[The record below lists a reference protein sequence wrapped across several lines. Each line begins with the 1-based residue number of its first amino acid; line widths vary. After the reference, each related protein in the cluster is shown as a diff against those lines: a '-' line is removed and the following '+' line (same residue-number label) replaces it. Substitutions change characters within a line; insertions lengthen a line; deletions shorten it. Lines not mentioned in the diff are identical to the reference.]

1 MIYLVLIL
9 ALLIPSLGHAAE
21 IEHVHVAV
29 NTDQTTSSST
39 FTDISGATISNAN
52 LTAGKQ
58 YALLVTAQCS
68 YTSGDGT
75 FVRLVHGSTE
85 FDGTL
90 TAIDASSTGWRQ
102 SKVVVRVWTAV
113 GGEDVKL
120 QFRSRN
126 GGANVAYCN
135 FVDMWAINL
144 DDDLTTSQWKY
155 NEVSADDAMS
165 TSWENGAAVTVG
177 AGTWMVWCNVTTDSG
192 AQTTNYVSVRISDG
206 TNVLPQAQV
215 DVGVGS
221 NSRDLKGYGLMRPY
235 TVASSTTYTCQYKVS
250 ASTTGNHLHST
261 ALALDL
267 TAFAQY
273 ATAYTEA
280 DANLGTSDFADQL
293 QTLSITPAVQGDVAI
308 FGYWGFDR
316 GGGAMANQRLQT
328 DGSDTR
334 SGETAAA
341 YDYRGG
347 IDGTDEEYMVMSGI
361 CASCT
366 AAAHTI
372 DMDGSVDTTTGTPAA
387 QQRSLV
393 AFTMDLAAAGS
404 PSVPIRRLLMG
415 VGQ

>member
-1 MIYLVLIL
+1 MMFF
-9 ALLIPSLGHAAE
+9 ALLLAVLCPAWAVSAE
-21 IEHVHVAV
+21 IEHVHVSV

-39 FTDISGATISNAN
+39 FVDVSGATISNAS

-58 YALLVTAQCS
+58 YAIIVSAQCS

-90 TAIDASSTGWRQ
+90 SAIDASSTGWRQ
-102 SKVVVRVWTAV
+102 SKPVVRVWTAV

-155 NEVSADDAMS
+155 HELSTDDTMS
-165 TSWENGAAVTVG
+165 TSFEDGATVTVG
-177 AGTWMVWCNVTTDSG
+177 AGTWMVWCDVNTNSG
-192 AQTTNYVSVRISDG
+192 AQTTNYVTVRISDG

-221 NSRDLKGYGLMRPY
+221 NSRDLKSYGLMRPY
-235 TVASSTTYTCQYKVS
+235 TVASSATYVCQYKIS
-250 ASTTGNHLHST
+250 ASTTGTHLHST
-261 ALALDL
+261 AFALDL

-280 DANLGTSDFADQL
+280 DANLGTTDFADQL
-293 QTLSITPAVQGDVAI
+293 QTVSITPAIQGDVAI

-316 GGGAMANQRLQT
+316 GGGAMANQRLQI
-328 DGSDTR
+328 DGSDAR
-334 SGETAAA
+334 SGETTAV

-347 IDGTDEEYMVMSGI
+347 IDGTDEEYMVMGAI
-361 CASCT
+361 CANCT

-372 DMDGSVDTTTGTPAA
+372 DMDGSVDTTTGAPSA

-393 AFTMDLAAAGS
+393 AFTLELAATGGA
-404 PSVPIRRLLMG
+404 PARTRMLLG

>member
-1 MIYLVLIL
+1 MILLLLCVLL
-9 ALLIPSLGHAAE
+9 FPSLVEATA
-21 IEHVHVAV
+21 IQYVHTSV
-29 NTDQTTSSST
+29 NTDQTTSSNT
-39 FTDISGATISNAN
+39 FVDVSGATISNAS

-102 SKVVVRVWTAV
+102 TKVVVRVWTAV
-113 GGEDVKL
+113 TSEDVKL

-126 GGANVAYCN
+126 GGANVAFCN

-155 NEVSADDAMS
+155 HEVSADDTMS
-165 TSWENGAAVTVG
+165 TSFEDGATVTVG

-192 AQTTNYVSVRISDG
+192 AQTTNYVTVRISDG

-221 NSRDLKGYGLMRPY
+221 NSSDLKGYGLMRPY
-235 TVASSTTYTCQYKVS
+235 TVASSATYTCQYKVS

-261 ALALDL
+261 VFALDL
-267 TAFAQY
+267 TAFAQHSE
-273 ATAYTEA
+273 AYTEA
-280 DANLGTSDFADQL
+280 DANLGTTDFADQL
-293 QTLSITPAVQGDVAI
+293 QTVSITPAVQGDVAV

-316 GGGAMANQRLQT
+316 GGGAMANQRLQI
-328 DGSDTR
+328 DGSDAR
-334 SGETAAA
+334 SGETTAA

-347 IDGTDEEYMVMSGI
+347 IDNTDEEYMVMGAI

-372 DMDGSVDTTTGTPAA
+372 DMDGSVDTTTGTPSA

-393 AFTMDLAAAGS
+393 AFTMELAAAGS
-404 PSVPIRRLLMG
+404 TSTRNLMLMG